1 MKKIIKGVLIIT
13 LLLMFVP
20 VQAKE
25 NKQKYKNYAHDLVIN
40 KYHWTEKDY
49 SNLVKLWNKESGWRV
64 KAKNG
69 KYYGIPQ
76 TSKKKYGK
84 KYNDYKTQIKVGLK
98 YIKRRYG
105 NPTKAWKHFKKKH
118 WY

>member
-1 MKKIIKGVLIIT
+1 MKKVLIGVLV
-13 LLLMFVP
+13 LLLAIN

-25 NKQKYKNYAHDLVIN
+25 NKQKYKDYAHDLVIN
-40 KYHWTEKDY
+40 KYHWTETDY
-49 SNLVKLWNKESGWRV
+49 KNLVKLWNKESGWRV

-69 KYYGIPQ
+69 IYYGICQ
-76 TSKKKYGK
+76 TNKKHYGK
-84 KYNDYKTQIKVGLK
+84 DYNNYKVQIKWGLK

-105 NPTKAWKHFKKKH
+105 NPTKAWKHWKRKR

>member
-1 MKKIIKGVLIIT
+1 MKKVLLGVLVI
-13 LLLMFVP
+13 LLFTIQ

-25 NKQKYKNYAHDLVIN
+25 NKQKYKNYAHNLVIN
-40 KYHWTEKDY
+40 KYNWTEKDY
-49 SNLVKLWNKESGWRV
+49 KNLVKLWSKESGWRV

-69 KYYGIPQ
+69 IYYGIPQ
-76 TSKKKYGK
+76 TNKKKYGK

-98 YIKRRYG
+98 YIKRRYKT
-105 NPTKAWKHFKKKH
+105 PTKAWKHWKKKG

>member
-1 MKKIIKGVLIIT
+1 MKKVLISIILI
-13 LLLMFVP
+13 LLLTIQVS
-20 VQAKE
+20 AKE
-25 NKQKYKNYAHDLVIN
+25 NKQKYKDYAHDLVIN
-40 KYHWTEKDY
+40 QYHWTEEDY
-49 SNLVKLWNKESGWRV
+49 NNLVKLWNKESNWRV

-76 TSKKKYGK
+76 TNKKKYGK

-98 YIKRRYG
+98 YIKSRHK
-105 NPTKAWKHFKKKH
+105 NPTNAWKFWKKRK